1 MPEGIWLQAA
11 LGGLFG
17 LLIGSFLN
25 VVIYRLPKMMERQW
39 AAECAEMTGQ
49 TPAPQERFNLVVPR
63 SRCQKCGHQIRWYE
77 NIPVLSYLFL
87 RGKCSACGTPISLR
101 YPMV

>member
-87 RGKCSACGTPISLR
+87 RG
-101 YPMV
+101 